1 MTYYIYYPEYNY
13 KNDLYITMDMY
24 NENNIVIPSTDLK
37 DNVIL
42 FIIDSDES
50 KIIIICL
57 KIRIIIT
64 VKCIFHAERCTHIEN
79 YQY

>member
-1 MTYYIYYPEYNY
+1 MTYSTYYPEYNN
-13 KNDLYITMDMY
+13 KNNLFITIDMY
-24 NENNIVIPSTDLK
+24 NGNNLVISSTNLN

-64 VKCIFHAERCTHIEN
+64 VKFIFHAERCTHIEN